1 MRKPRDPTSS
11 LSRRGRRLR
20 GPPGSQARHRGSDPT
35 PHRHGVQIDAQ
46 LVRMIEIVR
55 PDRMRVE
62 VDAAQVDD
70 PGKGGVVVH
79 DDLVGCPPRRETEF
93 DGVDPRWPG
102 LRRALL
108 KEELALDPVD
118 EPLQRHRP
126 TRHAGQRTV
135 GDGDVAANQ
144 IGLGVTG
151 VREQHLLRLVTVT
164 SWPANSST
172 SVVRA
177 ATAGPYGRPRP
188 RQAGGL
194 KNSSRSV

>member
-1 MRKPRDPTSS
+1 
-11 LSRRGRRLR
+11 
-20 GPPGSQARHRGSDPT
+20 
-35 PHRHGVQIDAQ
+35 
-46 LVRMIEIVR
+46 MIEIVR

-126 TRHAGQRTV
+126 PRHAAQRPV
-135 GDGDVAANQ
+135 GDGDVVANK

-151 VREQHLLRLVTVT
+151 AREEHLLRVC
-164 SWPANSST
+164 
-172 SVVRA
+172 
-177 ATAGPYGRPRP
+177 
-188 RQAGGL
+188 
-194 KNSSRSV
+194 